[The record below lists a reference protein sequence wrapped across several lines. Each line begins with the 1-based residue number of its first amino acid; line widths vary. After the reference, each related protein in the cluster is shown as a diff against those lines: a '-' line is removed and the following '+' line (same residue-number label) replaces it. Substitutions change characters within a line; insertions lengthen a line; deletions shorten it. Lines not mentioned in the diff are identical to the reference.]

1 MIFFTNNNA
10 IFVRFTRYT
19 YQYYCSNLRK
29 EEYQSAI
36 SVSAGMSLT
45 YFAST
50 VLSTSTKTTKPLC
63 LQVGEHTRWTW
74 FHAGDFRP
82 ELPNIVIDLRCSRC
96 VTQSCVLID
105 TLLSNKTRCGS
116 IISILMTR
124 SPSSGPVHTY
134 PDILEKWDFFFFV
147 LALCPHVSGVFGKHG
162 FSKRVLGV
170 Q

>member
-10 IFVRFTRYT
+10 IFVCFTRYT
-19 YQYYCSNLRK
+19 YQYHCSNLTK

-50 VLSTSTKTTKPLC
+50 ALSTSTKKTKPLC

-82 ELPNIVIDLRCSRC
+82 ELPNIVIDYDVPVVSRK
-96 VTQSCVLID
+96 VCVLIN

-134 PDILEKWDFFFFV
+134 PDILEKWDFFSLF
-147 LALCPHVSGVFGKHG
+147 
-162 FSKRVLGV
+162 
-170 Q
+170 

>member
-10 IFVRFTRYT
+10 IFVCFTRYT
-19 YQYYCSNLRK
+19 YQYYCSNLTK

-50 VLSTSTKTTKPLC
+50 VLSTSTKKTKPLC
-63 LQVGEHTRWTW
+63 LQVGEH
-74 FHAGDFRP
+74 DFMP
-82 ELPNIVIDLRCSRC
+82 GISDQSCQILSSIYDVPV

-134 PDILEKWDFFFFV
+134 PDILEK
-147 LALCPHVSGVFGKHG
+147 
-162 FSKRVLGV
+162 
-170 Q
+170 